1 MLYMGYFS
9 FDGYTEKPVHGY
21 FSCVVEADDVDGA
34 MDKFRALLDQTRK
47 ETDTLQDVESV
58 YLDVVIELKQ
68 VPSNGF
74 LAHKISR
81 EGELETGIST
91 ALPEVNQTM
100 AQAFTMADEGKELEP
115 FMSF

>member
-21 FSCVVEADDVDGA
+21 FSCVVEADDVDNA
-34 MDKFRALLDQTRK
+34 MDRFRSLLEQTRK
-47 ETDTLQDVESV
+47 DSQTLKEAETV

-68 VPSNGF
+68 VPAGGF

-81 EGELETGIST
+81 EGGLETAIST
-91 ALPEVNQTM
+91 ALPAVDNDV